1 MTIIFI
7 RKNCV
12 SRRKIMPDYTQE
24 FTTIPYGPLGII
36 ALPGCEE
43 LAQKSTVISSNGA
56 LRSSLSTKTAFPL
69 QDMKEILISLMPH
82 SRDSARAKAKA
93 RFTSPFAVTIF
104 YCMRYVQL
112 RRDLQYV
119 RSNNSHE
126 SGRAFCQP

>member
-1 MTIIFI
+1 
-7 RKNCV
+7 
-12 SRRKIMPDYTQE
+12 MPDYTQE

-69 QDMKEILISLMPH
+69 QDMKEILILSMPH

-104 YCMRYVQL
+104 LLYAIC
-112 RRDLQYV
+112 
-119 RSNNSHE
+119 STT
-126 SGRAFCQP
+126 A

>member
-1 MTIIFI
+1 
-7 RKNCV
+7 
-12 SRRKIMPDYTQE
+12 MPDYTQE

-69 QDMKEILISLMPH
+69 QDMKEILILLMPH
-82 SRDSARAKAKA
+82 SRDSARAKARA